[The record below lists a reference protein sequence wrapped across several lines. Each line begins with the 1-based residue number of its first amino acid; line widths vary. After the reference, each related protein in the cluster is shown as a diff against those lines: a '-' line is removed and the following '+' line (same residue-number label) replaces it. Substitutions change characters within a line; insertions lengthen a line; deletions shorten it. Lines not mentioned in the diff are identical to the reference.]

1 MPDSNHN
8 DDFDLFKQAMAGV
21 TPIEHDK
28 IPSHKKTRP
37 ITRRPVDP
45 IDSIEDTLSDD
56 FVPEC
61 GDHLEFVRPGVQKS
75 LIKQIRNGKLPVEHH
90 IDLHGKTRD
99 QARKKLLAFMK
110 SAQQNHY
117 KLVCVVHG
125 KGYNSEDGRPVLKA
139 LVNKWLQN
147 IEDVLAFTTAQPKD
161 GGTGA
166 VYVLV
171 RKMKVAD
178 E

>member
-1 MPDSNHN
+1 MSDSNYE

-28 IPSHKKTRP
+28 TPVHKEARP
-37 ITRRPVDP
+37 ITRRTVIQD
-45 IDSIEDTLSDD
+45 DSIDDTLSDD
-56 FVPEC
+56 FVPDC
-61 GDHLEFVRPGVQKS
+61 GDYLEFIRPGVQKS
-75 LIKQIRNGKLPVEHH
+75 LIKQIRNGKLPIEHH
-90 IDLHGKTRD
+90 IDLHGQTRD
-99 QARKKLLAFMK
+99 QARKKLLAFIK

-147 IEDVLAFTTAQPKD
+147 IEGILAFTTAQPKD

-166 VYVLV
+166 VYVLIK
-171 RKMKVAD
+171 RIKSND
-178 E
+178 

>member
-1 MPDSNHN
+1 MSDSNNN
-8 DDFDLFKQAMAGV
+8 DDFDLFKQAMADV

-28 IPSHKKTRP
+28 TPAHIKPRP
-37 ITRRPVDP
+37 ITRRTVTQADT
-45 IDSIEDTLSDD
+45 IEDTLSDD

-61 GDHLEFVRPGVQKS
+61 GDYLEFVRPGVQKS
-75 LIKQIRNGKLPVEHH
+75 LVKQIRNGKLAVEHH

-99 QARKKLLAFMK
+99 QARKNLLAFIK

-166 VYVLV
+166 VYVLL
-171 RKMKVAD
+171 RHMKVLD
-178 E
+178 

>member
-1 MPDSNHN
+1 MSDSNH
-8 DDFDLFKQAMAGV
+8 DDYELFKQAMAGV

-28 IPSHKKTRP
+28 ITTHKKP
-37 ITRRPVDP
+37 APVLRQALTPMD
-45 IDSIEDTLSDD
+45 IIEDTLSDD

-61 GDHLEFVRPGVQKS
+61 GDYLEFVRAGVQKS
-75 LIKQIRNGKLPVEHH
+75 LLKQIRNGKLPVEYR

-99 QARKKLLAFMK
+99 KARTALLSFIK
-110 SAQQNHY
+110 SARQNHY

-139 LVNKWLQN
+139 LVNKWLQS
-147 IEDVLAFTTAQPKD
+147 IDDVLAFTTADYKD

-166 VYVLV
+166 VYVLL
-171 RKMKVAD
+171 RRMKTTD
-178 E
+178 

>member
-8 DDFDLFKQAMAGV
+8 DDFDLFKQAMADV

-28 IPSHKKTRP
+28 IPSHKKPRP
-37 ITRRPVDP
+37 ISRRPVDP

-61 GDHLEFVRPGVQKS
+61 GDYLEFVRPGVQKS
-75 LIKQIRNGKLPVEHH
+75 LIKQIRNGKLAVEHH

-99 QARKKLLAFMK
+99 QARKKLLAFIK

-117 KLVCVVHG
+117 KLICVVHG

-147 IEDVLAFTTAQPKD
+147 IEDVLAFTTAQPND

-166 VYVLV
+166 VYVLI
-171 RKMKVAD
+171 RRMKIN

>member
-1 MPDSNHN
+1 MSDFDHN
-8 DDFDLFKQAMAGV
+8 DDFELFKQAMAGV
-21 TPIEHDK
+21 TPIKHDK
-28 IPSHKKTRP
+28 IETPKSRKP
-37 ITRRPVDP
+37 IKRRPTQTSE
-45 IDSIEDTLSDD
+45 SIEDTLSDD

-61 GDHLEFVRPGVQKS
+61 GDYLEFVRAGVQKS
-75 LIKQIRNGKLPVEHH
+75 LVKQIRNGKLPVQNQ
-90 IDLHGKTRD
+90 IDLHGRTRD
-99 QARKKLLAFMK
+99 QARKALLSFIQ

-147 IEDVLAFTTAQPKD
+147 IHEVLAFTTAQPRD

-171 RKMKVAD
+171 KRPD
-178 E
+178 RQS